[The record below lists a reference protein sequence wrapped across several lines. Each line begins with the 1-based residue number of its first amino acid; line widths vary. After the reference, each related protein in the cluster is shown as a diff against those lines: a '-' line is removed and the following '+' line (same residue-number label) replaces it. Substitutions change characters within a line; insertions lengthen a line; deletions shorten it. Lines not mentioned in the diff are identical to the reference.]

1 MARAK
6 KLSEIIAALI
16 NKKGTK
22 VTVDLLDG
30 HGRMLVCLIKA
41 VMDIG
46 IDPDKVLNIRDY
58 EIDENSHKYH
68 QYVFPQSVKSIS
80 KLF

>member
-1 MARAK
+1 MAKAK
-6 KLSEIIAALI
+6 KLGEIISALI
-16 NKKGTK
+16 KTPKTK

-46 IDPDKVLNIRDY
+46 LEPDKVLNIRVF

-68 QYVFPQSVKSIS
+68 QYVFPQLVEKH
-80 KLF
+80 